1 MTGMRSSWANISVA
15 VLAMALGGLAHEQS
29 WFPSV
34 QAAGLKE
41 QAVVSAPGQLALPP
55 GKPAVVEF
63 GANACIACREMKPI
77 LAGLAASH
85 GDRITV
91 LDVDVL
97 KERDYLK
104 NYQIRLMPTQVFFD
118 AQGREVGRNMGKMSR
133 EDILKRLGMAGS
145 K

>member
-1 MTGMRSSWANISVA
+1 MTKTFFSWSPVWVA
-15 VLAMALGGLAHEQS
+15 VFAMALGAMTHQQP
-29 WFPSV
+29 WIPSV
-34 QAAGLKE
+34 QAADRKGPALT
-41 QAVVSAPGQLALPP
+41 SASDQLALPP

-97 KERDYLK
+97 KERQYLK
-104 NYQIRLMPTQVFFD
+104 SYQIRLMPTQVFFD
-118 AQGREVGRNMGKMSR
+118 AQGREVGRNIGKMSR